1 MLTIDC
7 QGVKVVGEV
16 ITVSFD
22 KWEGGIVVGIG
33 NWAWQG
39 GLVWD
44 LLSGNYN
51 KIISILCY
59 FFN

>member
-16 ITVSFD
+16 IAVSFD

-39 GLVWD
+39 GLVWG
-44 LLSGNYN
+44 LLSGGVE
-51 KIISILCY
+51 IWVRV
-59 FFN
+59 

>member
-16 ITVSFD
+16 IAVSFD

-44 LLSGNYN
+44 LLSGGVE
-51 KIISILCY
+51 IWVRV
-59 FFN
+59 